1 VQGRGV
7 PFQPGETDGND
18 LPIRRAF
25 LLHSPDKFPVN
36 TLIKLGVTE
45 DVPMLMVISPA
56 KTLDFESPL
65 ATQQFTQPA
74 LLEKSQLL
82 IDVARD
88 LSPAQIAS
96 LMGISDKLAHLNA
109 DRFNSW
115 QPPFTLEN
123 ARQAILAFKGDVYT
137 GLQAETFSDKDF
149 TFAQQHLRMLSG
161 LYGLLRPLDL
171 MQPYRLEMGIKLA
184 NPAAKDLYGFW
195 GDLLTEKLNAAL
207 AEQGDDVLI
216 NLASDE
222 YFKAIKPK
230 KLAGRLIKPV
240 FLDEKN
246 GKFKV
251 ISFYAKKARGLMSR
265 YVIQHRLSKPEQLK
279 KFDVDGYFFAA
290 AESSENELVF
300 KRHEQ
305 K

>member
-1 VQGRGV
+1 
-7 PFQPGETDGND
+7 
-18 LPIRRAF
+18 
-25 LLHSPDKFPVN
+25 
-36 TLIKLGVTE
+36 
-45 DVPMLMVISPA
+45 MLMVISPA
-56 KTLDFESPL
+56 KTLDYESPL
-65 ATQQFTQPA
+65 ATSRFTQPA
-74 LLEKSQLL
+74 LLEKSQQL

-109 DRFNSW
+109 DRFSQW
-115 QPPFTLEN
+115 QPPFSPDN

-137 GLQAETFSDKDF
+137 GLQAETFSEADF
-149 TFAQQHLRMLSG
+149 DFAQKHLRMLSG

-184 NPAAKDLYGFW
+184 NPAGKDLYSFW
-195 GDLLTEKLNAAL
+195 GDLLTQKLNDAL
-207 AEQGDDVLI
+207 AEQDDDVLI

-230 KLAGRLIKPV
+230 QLNAELVKPV

-265 YVIQHRLSKPEQLK
+265 YVIEKRLTKPTQLK
-279 KFDVDGYFFAA
+279 KFDVDGYFFDA
-290 AESSENELVF
+290 AESKGNELVF
-300 KRHEQ
+300 KRREQ
-305 K
+305 